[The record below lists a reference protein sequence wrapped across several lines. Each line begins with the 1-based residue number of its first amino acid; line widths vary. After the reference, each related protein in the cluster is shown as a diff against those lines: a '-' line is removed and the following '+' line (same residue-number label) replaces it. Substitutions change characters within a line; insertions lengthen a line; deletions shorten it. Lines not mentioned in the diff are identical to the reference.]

1 MCLREGT
8 TALHPSLLI
17 SEPRNLSC
25 TRLFRRLDSK
35 QNFDEPCSK
44 LKVMA
49 KEYVDKLSAF
59 IEKPTSDYSE
69 NFNLECKHFFGGA
82 ALYADDRICI
92 TLTPVGLAMKLPEET
107 KERLFKNKKAIPLR
121 YFPKGP
127 IKKEYVLFPG
137 GIDGGSKTIQ
147 KHVKNSIEYVLTFPK
162 PKRKRGSIKNR
173 LNYE

>member
-1 MCLREGT
+1 
-8 TALHPSLLI
+8 
-17 SEPRNLSC
+17 
-25 TRLFRRLDSK
+25 
-35 QNFDEPCSK
+35 
-44 LKVMA
+44 MA

-59 IEKPTSDYSE
+59 IEKVTSDYSE
-69 NFNLECKHFFGGA
+69 NINLECKHFFSGA

-92 TLTPVGLAMKLPEET
+92 TLTLVGLAMKLPEET

-162 PKRKRGSIKNR
+162 SKRKRGSIKNR